1 MSKFFKIILLFATII
16 VMFGC
21 ERDYMYRGG
30 AEGLYFSQDTVKFDT
45 IFTTIGS
52 ATHHLKIYNPYGV
65 DMTIEEIRLA
75 GGDYSKFRLNINGF
89 PENSQEEI
97 PLRGNDSLT
106 IYIEITID
114 PSESITSFFA
124 EDSIMFYTKERIQS
138 VRLEAYIQD
147 VIVIRQET
155 IKENTTFKK
164 DKPYL
169 IFDYLLVDSLQTL
182 TIEAGARLHFYT
194 RASLQVLGTLIV
206 EGTKEEPVCFLGHRL
221 EKQYADVP
229 GQWGYIHLR
238 AGSKD
243 HFINHAIIKN
253 SFYGI
258 QVDSVGLED
267 SKPVEIM
274 NTQLNFISKHGLV
287 AQTSAIVAENCVF
300 GNCGGASVALT
311 VGGKYEFYHSTIANF
326 NSGRYVG
333 RSFPALVLSNYYLD
347 KNNKPVTS
355 NLYSASF
362 YNCIISGSAQNEL
375 NIDLKKH
382 DLGVT
387 NWEFNHSLIQSSAS
401 KDSLA
406 NKKLFKEIVV
416 NEDVFFINA
425 ENANFQLD
433 TLSGAKDKGDLNI
446 VLSKERLQKD
456 ILGNSRIEDRKP
468 DLGAYERIER
478 Q

>member
-1 MSKFFKIILLFATII
+1 MFKFFKIILLLATIV

-21 ERDYMYRGG
+21 ERDYMFRGG

-52 ATHHLKIYNPYGV
+52 STQHLKIYSPYGA

-75 GGDYSKFRLNINGF
+75 GGDNSKFRLNINGF

-106 IYIEITID
+106 IYIELTID
-114 PSESITSFFA
+114 PADNMASFFA
-124 EDSIMFYTKERIQS
+124 EDSIIFYTKERIQS
-138 VRLEAYIQD
+138 VRLEAYVQD
-147 VIVIRQET
+147 VIVLRKET
-155 IKENTTFKK
+155 ITETTTFKK

-194 RASLQVLGTLIV
+194 RASLQVLGTLKV
-206 EGTKEEPVCFLGHRL
+206 EGTKEEPVHFLGHRL

-243 HFINHAIIKN
+243 HSINHAVIKN

-258 QVDSVGLED
+258 QVDSVGLDD

-274 NTQLNFISKHGLV
+274 NTQLNFISKHGLL

-326 NSGRYVG
+326 SNRYIS
-333 RSFPALVLSNYYLD
+333 RSFPALVISNYYFD

-375 NIDLKKH
+375 NLDLKKH

-387 NWEFNHSLIQSSAS
+387 NWEFNHSLIQSLAS
-401 KDSLA
+401 KDSLT
-406 NKKLFKEIVV
+406 NSKFKNIVV
-416 NEDVFFINA
+416 NEDVFFISA

-433 TLSGAKDKGDLNI
+433 TLSAAKDKGDINR
-446 VLSKERLQKD
+446 VLSKERLQID
-456 ILGNSRIEDRKP
+456 ILENSRIEDLKP